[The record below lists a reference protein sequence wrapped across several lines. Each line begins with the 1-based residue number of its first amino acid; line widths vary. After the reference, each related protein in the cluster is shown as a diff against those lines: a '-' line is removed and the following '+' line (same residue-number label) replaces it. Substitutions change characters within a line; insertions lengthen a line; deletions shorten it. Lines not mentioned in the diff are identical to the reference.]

1 MLALTNPS
9 EAYRRVD
16 FDARVKGADPK
27 ELVTL
32 CYEQFISALGS
43 AIFAHDR
50 GDNRLKSQALTR
62 ALAAVTVLKLG
73 INQNE
78 GIASAL
84 FRFYEGTRRALL
96 DNVLTFDPERVA
108 SIRQDFIEVVGAM
121 TRAS

>member
-16 FDARVKGADPK
+16 FDARVKGADPR

-43 AIFAHDR
+43 ALFAHDR
-50 GDNRLKSQALTR
+50 GDNRMKSQAMTR
-62 ALAAVTVLKLG
+62 ALAAVTALKMG
-73 INQNE
+73 ISDSE
-78 GIASAL
+78 GIAGAL

-96 DNVLTFDPERVA
+96 DNVLTFDAEKIMA
-108 SIRQDFIEVVGAM
+108 IRQDFIDVVGAM